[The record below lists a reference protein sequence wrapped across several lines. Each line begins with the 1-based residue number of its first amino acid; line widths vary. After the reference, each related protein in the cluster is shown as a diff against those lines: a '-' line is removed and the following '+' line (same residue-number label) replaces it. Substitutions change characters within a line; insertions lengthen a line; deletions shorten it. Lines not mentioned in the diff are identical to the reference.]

1 MKQLVFVSGP
11 HKGNRVRLAGN
22 AVRIGR
28 DSDNELPIREIN
40 ASRRHAEVFMRE
52 GSHYIRDLNSTN
64 GTKLN
69 GVAIEESVLKPGDQ
83 IAIGD
88 SVFVFEDRPKAT
100 TTRAVTFSEGPA
112 GDESSTVRLDPN
124 KSQFLDPKAFLE
136 RPAAAN
142 KLARLYG
149 YISNAS
155 PILHTQRLLEEAM
168 DCAFEA
174 TSADRG
180 FIMMADESG
189 ALRPALMR
197 LRKPESPDQRI
208 EVSRT
213 MTQQV
218 LTTGQSV
225 LSKDTMHDGRFKDS
239 VAFTGTRVSSFIC
252 APLKRRDATMGLFYV
267 DTVGATAPL
276 GEEDLEFLT
285 AMALLAG
292 SQFANAKLY
301 GDLLNSTEQMQS
313 ILRCLRS
320 GVVVTDLDGKVQQVN
335 EAACELLGVPEDR
348 FVGQNFS
355 DYRQF
360 ASMWKVL
367 DETRSSG
374 IPAEQR
380 ETFMEIAGTEVPFGV
395 STSLLRDHEAHVRG
409 VVATF
414 QNLSVIRKLR
424 EEVKMSQHLAA
435 LGEMAAG
442 IAHEIRNPLNS
453 IRGFAQLIGEMLP
466 EPADDE
472 AENTGLSYVN
482 IIVEEVDRMNQ
493 LVQDLLDFSRQRDLT
508 MVDTSPA
515 DILLGVL
522 KDLGPDL
529 AEAEV
534 VVQTEIDPG
543 VPRIMAS
550 APKLKQVLVNVVRNA
565 AQAMTPP
572 VAPEGRA
579 RRLVASVNPTGR
591 EPGSRDGVEILISD
605 TGMGMDRAA
614 QAKAFEPFFTTR
626 ERGTGLGLAICRKII
641 QQHGGNIVAESQ
653 IGVGTT
659 MRITLPV

>member
-1 MKQLVFVSGP
+1 MKYLVFVSGP
-11 HKGNRVRLAGN
+11 HKGNRMRLSGGV
-22 AVRIGR
+22 VRIGR
-28 DSDNELPIREIN
+28 DSSNDLAIREVN
-40 ASRRHAEVFMRE
+40 ASRHHAEFFLRE
-52 GSHYIRDLNSTN
+52 GSYYIRDLGSTN

-69 GVAIEESVLKPGDQ
+69 GVEIEESVLKPGDQ
-83 IAIGD
+83 ITIGD
-88 SVFVFEDRPKAT
+88 SVFVFEDKPT
-100 TTRAVTFSEGPA
+100 SHTTRAVTFSEGPTD
-112 GDESSTVRLDPN
+112 DESSTVRLDPS
-124 KSQFLDPKAFLE
+124 KSQFLDPKTV
-136 RPAAAN
+136 
-142 KLARLYG
+142 LARPHAAERLAQLYG

-180 FIMMADESG
+180 FIMLADESG
-189 ALRPALMR
+189 ALQPALMR
-197 LRKPESPDQRI
+197 LREPDEESQPF

-218 LTTGQSV
+218 LSTGQSI
-225 LSKDTMHDGRFKDS
+225 LSKDTMQDGRFRDT
-239 VAFTGTRVSSFIC
+239 VAFSKTHVSSFIC
-252 APLKRRDATMGLFYV
+252 APLKRRDTIMGLFYV
-267 DTVGATAPL
+267 DTIGVTAQL
-276 GEEDLEFLT
+276 DEEDLEFLT

-301 GDLLNSTEQMQS
+301 GDLLNSTEQMQG

-320 GVVVTDLDGKVQQVN
+320 GVVVTDLSGKVQQVN
-335 EAACELLGVPEDR
+335 EAACELLGVQEDR
-348 FVGQNFS
+348 LVGQLFS
-355 DYRQF
+355 DFGQF
-360 ASMWKVL
+360 SSMWKLL

-374 IPAEQR
+374 ISAEQR
-380 ETFMEIAGTEVPFGV
+380 EIFVTIAGTEMPFGV

-453 IRGFAQLIGEMLP
+453 IRGFAQLIGDMLP
-466 EPADDE
+466 EQTDGDQ
-472 AENTGLSYVN
+472 ENSGAAYVN

-493 LVQDLLDFSRQRDLT
+493 LVQDLLDFSRQRELT
-508 MVDTSPA
+508 MIDTDPA
-515 DILLGVL
+515 GILMGVL

-529 AEAEV
+529 AQAKI
-534 VVQTEIDPG
+534 VVQTKVEPG
-543 VPRIMAS
+543 VPKVLAS
-550 APKLKQVLVNVVRNA
+550 AMKLKQVLVNVVRNA
-565 AQAMTPP
+565 IQAMTPP
-572 VAPEGRA
+572 VAPEERT
-579 RRLVASVNPTGR
+579 RRLVASVRPV
-591 EPGSRDGVEILISD
+591 GSGDNSAGAVEIAISD
-605 TGMGMDRAA
+605 TGMGMDRVAMA
-614 QAKAFEPFFTTR
+614 RAFEPFFTTR

-653 IGVGTT
+653 IGAGTT
-659 MRITLPV
+659 MRVTLPA

>member
-1 MKQLVFVSGP
+1 MKYLVFVSGP
-11 HKGNRVRLAGN
+11 HKGSRVRLAGGV
-22 AVRIGR
+22 VRIGR
-28 DSDNELPIREIN
+28 DSSNDFAIREIN
-40 ASRRHAEVFMRE
+40 ASRHHAEVFPRE
-52 GSHYIRDLNSTN
+52 GSYCIRDLGSTN
-64 GTKLN
+64 GTQLN
-69 GVAIEESVLKPGDQ
+69 GVEIEEATLKPGDQ
-83 IAIGD
+83 IAIGE
-88 SVFVFEDRPKAT
+88 SVFVFEDRPKT
-100 TTRAVTFSEGPA
+100 DSTRVVTFSEDPVA
-112 GDESSTVRLDPN
+112 DESSTVRLDPS
-124 KSQFLDPKAFLE
+124 KSQFLDPKAVMA
-136 RPAAAN
+136 RPPAAE
-142 KLARLYG
+142 KLARLYRF
-149 YISNAS
+149 ISSAS

-180 FIMMADESG
+180 FIMLADESG

-197 LRKPESPDQRI
+197 LREPEGPGQRF
-208 EVSRT
+208 EVSRK

-218 LTTGQSV
+218 LGAGQSI
-225 LSKDTMHDGRFKDS
+225 LSKDTMHDGRFRDS
-239 VAFTGTRVSSFIC
+239 VAFTETHVSSFIC
-252 APLKRRDATMGLFYV
+252 APLKRRDVTMGFFYV
-267 DTVGATAPL
+267 DTVGATTPL
-276 GEEDLEFLT
+276 DEEDLEFLT

-301 GDLLNSTEQMQS
+301 GDLLNSTEQMQG

-320 GVVVTDLDGKVQQVN
+320 GVVVTDLDGKVQRVN

-348 FVGQNFS
+348 LVGQRFS
-355 DYRQF
+355 DYGQF
-360 ASMWKVL
+360 ASMWKIL

-380 ETFMEIAGTEVPFGV
+380 EVFVAIAGTEVPFGV

-453 IRGFAQLIGEMLP
+453 IRGFAQLIGDMLP
-466 EPADDE
+466 KPAEGAPEDS
-472 AENTGLSYVN
+472 GLSYVN

-493 LVQDLLDFSRQRDLT
+493 LVQDLLDFSRQRELT
-508 MVDTSPA
+508 MVTIASA

-529 AEAEV
+529 VQADV

-543 VPRIMAS
+543 TPKIMAS
-550 APKLKQVLVNVVRNA
+550 AMKLKQVLVNVVRNA
-565 AQAMTPP
+565 VQAMTPP
-572 VAPEGRA
+572 IAPEGRA
-579 RRLVASVNPTGR
+579 RRLTASVCPTGE
-591 EPGSRDGVEILISD
+591 EPDSRDGVEISISD

-614 QAKAFEPFFTTR
+614 LARAFEPFFTTR

-641 QQHGGNIVAESQ
+641 QQHGGNIRAESQ
-653 IGVGTT
+653 LGAGTT

>member
-1 MKQLVFVSGP
+1 M
-11 HKGNRVRLAGN
+11 
-22 AVRIGR
+22 
-28 DSDNELPIREIN
+28 
-40 ASRRHAEVFMRE
+40 
-52 GSHYIRDLNSTN
+52 
-64 GTKLN
+64 
-69 GVAIEESVLKPGDQ
+69 AI
-83 IAIGD
+83 
-88 SVFVFEDRPKAT
+88 
-100 TTRAVTFSEGPA
+100 
-112 GDESSTVRLDPN
+112 
-124 KSQFLDPKAFLE
+124 
-136 RPAAAN
+136 
-142 KLARLYG
+142 
-149 YISNAS
+149 
-155 PILHTQRLLEEAM
+155 
-168 DCAFEA
+168 
-174 TSADRG
+174 
-180 FIMMADESG
+180 
-189 ALRPALMR
+189 
-197 LRKPESPDQRI
+197 
-208 EVSRT
+208 
-213 MTQQV
+213 
-218 LTTGQSV
+218 
-225 LSKDTMHDGRFKDS
+225 
-239 VAFTGTRVSSFIC
+239 
-252 APLKRRDATMGLFYV
+252 
-267 DTVGATAPL
+267 
-276 GEEDLEFLT
+276 
-285 AMALLAG
+285 LAG

-335 EAACELLGVPEDR
+335 EAACELLKVPEDR
-348 FVGQNFS
+348 FVGQKFS

-466 EPADDE
+466 PPAEGEAE
-472 AENTGLSYVN
+472 AENTGASYVN

-508 MVDTSPA
+508 MVDASPA

-529 AEAEV
+529 AQAEV

-550 APKLKQVLVNVVRNA
+550 ASKLKQVLVNVVRNA
-565 AQAMTPP
+565 VQAMTPP
-572 VAPEGRA
+572 VALEGRA
-579 RRLVASVNPTGR
+579 RRLVASVNPTGK
-591 EPGSRDGVEILISD
+591 ESGSRDGVEIAISD
-605 TGMGMDRAA
+605 TGMGMDHAA
-614 QAKAFEPFFTTR
+614 QARAFEPFFTTR

-653 IGVGTT
+653 IGAGTT

>member
-1 MKQLVFVSGP
+1 M
-11 HKGNRVRLAGN
+11 RLAGGV
-22 AVRIGR
+22 VRIGR
-28 DSDNELPIREIN
+28 DSANELSIREIN
-40 ASRRHAEVFMRE
+40 ASRRHAEVFLRE
-52 GSHYIRDLNSTN
+52 GSYYIRDLNSTN

-69 GVAIEESVLKPGDQ
+69 GAEIEESVLKPGDQ
-83 IAIGD
+83 VAIGD
-88 SVFVFEDRPKAT
+88 TVFVFEDRPKT
-100 TTRAVTFSEGPA
+100 DTTRVVTFSEGPA
-112 GDESSTVRLDPN
+112 GDESSTVRLDPS
-124 KSQFLDPKAFLE
+124 KSQFLDPKAVMARPHAAE
-136 RPAAAN
+136 R
-142 KLARLYG
+142 LARLYG

-180 FIMMADESG
+180 FIMLADESG

-197 LRKPESPDQRI
+197 LREPEGPRQRF
-208 EVSRT
+208 EVSRR

-218 LTTGQSV
+218 LGTGQSV
-225 LSKDTMHDGRFKDS
+225 LSKDTMHDGRFMDS
-239 VAFTGTRVSSFIC
+239 VAFSATHVSSFIC
-252 APLKRRDATMGLFYV
+252 APLKRRDTIMGLFYV

-276 GEEDLEFLT
+276 DEEDLEFLT

-335 EAACELLGVPEDR
+335 EAACELLGVSEDR
-348 FVGQNFS
+348 LVGQRFS
-355 DYRQF
+355 DYGQF
-360 ASMWKVL
+360 SSMWKVL

-380 ETFMEIAGTEVPFGV
+380 EAFVTIAGTELPFGV

-453 IRGFAQLIGEMLP
+453 IRGFAQLIGDMLP
-466 EPADDE
+466 EPTGDE
-472 AENTGLSYVN
+472 AADSGVSYVN

-493 LVQDLLDFSRQRDLT
+493 LVQDLLDFSRQRELT
-508 MVDTSPA
+508 MIDTSPA

-529 AEAEV
+529 AQAEI

-543 VPRIMAS
+543 VPKIMAS
-550 APKLKQVLVNVVRNA
+550 AVKLKQVLVNVVRNA
-565 AQAMTPP
+565 VQAMTPP

-579 RRLVASVNPTGR
+579 RRLVASVNPTGKD
-591 EPGSRDGVEILISD
+591 PGSRDGVEISISD

-614 QAKAFEPFFTTR
+614 LARAFEPFFTTR

-641 QQHGGNIVAESQ
+641 QQHGGNIQAESQ
-653 IGVGTT
+653 IGAGTT
-659 MRITLPV
+659 MRVTLPV